1 MDLRQEL
8 GKFYYSAALCDLRL
22 MNRTFMNQKITY
34 NSLLYLE
41 LIYTMEGQCT
51 ASRIAELLYV
61 SKPAVTLKVNELIK
75 LGLVVKT
82 LDPQDH
88 RQNLLSINK
97 NVIPEYRAYCQKNMS
112 AVQMLQEKFSPEEI
126 QRFCEMLRILSDVGL
141 KEIEQFSH

>member
-22 MNRTFMNQKITY
+22 MNRTFMNQNITY

-41 LIYTMEGQCT
+41 LIYTMEGRCT
-51 ASRIAELLYV
+51 ASRIAELLYI

-82 LDPQDH
+82 PDPQDH

-97 NVIPEYRAYCQKNMS
+97 DIIPEYRNYCQKNIS

>member
-1 MDLRQEL
+1 MDLWQEL

-22 MNRTFMNQKITY
+22 MNRTFMSQNITY

-51 ASRIAELLYV
+51 ASKIAELLYI

-82 LDPQDH
+82 PDPQDH

-97 NVIPEYRAYCQKNMS
+97 EVIPEYRAYCQKNMS
-112 AVQMLQEKFSPEEI
+112 AVQMLQEKYSPEEI